1 MKILIIYPNM
11 NLQESIR
18 RILREETKLHTYIRR
33 RYDCFEDFI
42 NKLENGDIDLPIIR
56 GDRLNWFNYQIILTA
71 YMRAHCGDEGYYNP
85 ELHQIMV
92 NFYEPRL
99 YEWFINNI

>member
-1 MKILIIYPNM
+1 M
-11 NLQESIR
+11 NLQENIR
-18 RILREETKLHTYIRR
+18 KVLKEETKLYTYIRR

-71 YMRAHCGDEGYYNP
+71 YMRAHCGEEGYYNP
-85 ELHQIMV
+85 ELHQKMI
-92 NFYEPRL
+92 NFYEARL
-99 YEWFINNI
+99 YEWYINNI